1 MKEVQPAGS
10 KIRNCSPFQFS
21 DFDTE
26 KIFDTVQILG
36 GGRTEEAAT
45 NIATLSG
52 TLNLK
57 DKTFTSA
64 SNFMIIKFR
73 SDEVGTFL
81 HPRLCPQL

>member
-1 MKEVQPAGS
+1 
-10 KIRNCSPFQFS
+10 
-21 DFDTE
+21 
-26 KIFDTVQILG
+26 VQILG

-52 TLNLK
+52 SLNLK

-73 SDEVGTFL
+73 SDEVSVKHCVLRIRIQILIHRIHMFL
-81 HPRLCPQL
+81 GIPDPDSSISKQK

>member
-1 MKEVQPAGS
+1 LLF
-10 KIRNCSPFQFS
+10 PFQFS

-52 TLNLK
+52 TANLK

-73 SDEVGTFL
+73 SDEVRMELGTEL
-81 HPRLCPQL
+81 IWRVVVIWGGGGPRR